1 MRYLLAPISWL
12 FALAL
17 RIRHWLYD
25 EHLLPSFSVS
35 TPTICVGNLAV
46 GGTGKTPHVEYI
58 VRLLASNYKVAVLS
72 RGYGRATRGFLMADE
87 NSTATTIGDEPMQ
100 IHCHF
105 PEIPVAVCEDRV
117 RGVRRLE
124 KLFPDLDV
132 VILDDAF
139 QHRRIRAGL
148 KILLTEYNHL
158 YVNDSLLPVGRLRDL
173 PSRSIKADVVVVTKC
188 PTDMKPID
196 CRVVS
201 NKLKLAAFQHLVF
214 SHIEYDTLPL
224 SGTPLMVTGIASAE
238 LMLSYV
244 RSLAPDAGHLAFA
257 DHHVFTVD
265 DVQHILKES
274 ARYDYV
280 LTTEKD
286 YVRMQQTE
294 LPKLLSSH
302 LVPLPIHMVADDE
315 FDMLVKR
322 YVAES
327 KRKKQN
333 NQTIRLASN

>member
-35 TPTICVGNLAV
+35 IPTICVGNLAV

-58 VRLLASNYKVAVLS
+58 VRLLSPKYKVAVLS
-72 RGYGRATRGFLMADE
+72 RGYGRLTRGFMLADE

-105 PEIPVAVCEDRV
+105 PEITVAVCEDRV

-124 KLFPDLDV
+124 KLIPDLDV

-148 KILLTEYNHL
+148 KVLLTEYNHL
-158 YVNDSLLPVGRLRDL
+158 YVNDHLLPVGRLRDL
-173 PSRSIKADVVVVTKC
+173 PSRSIKADIVAVTKC
-188 PTDMKPID
+188 PADMKPID

-201 NKLKLAAFQHLVF
+201 NQLKLAAFQHLVF
-214 SHIEYDTLPL
+214 SHIEYDDLPL
-224 SGTPLMVTGIASAE
+224 PGTPLVVTGIASAE
-238 LMLSYV
+238 MMLDYV
-244 RSLAPDAGHLAFA
+244 RSLAPNAGHIAYG
-257 DHHVFTVD
+257 DHHVFTAD
-265 DVQHILKES
+265 DVQHIVAES

-286 YVRMQQTE
+286 YARMLQTE
-294 LPKLLSSH
+294 LPNLLSSR
-302 LVPLPIHMVADDE
+302 LATLPIRMVADEE
-315 FDMLVKR
+315 FDLLLQR

-333 NQTIRLASN
+333 KQIIRLSL